1 MRLDS
6 IEQQNNRFGLKYILQ
21 VVAIL
26 LLIALVMFLVFI
38 REPEPENDGNKSVPI
53 ATQRALTNE
62 AIENL
67 LTETP
72 IP

>member
-1 MRLDS
+1 MRPGS
-6 IEQQNNRFGLKYILQ
+6 IEQENNRVDFKYILQ

-26 LLIALVMFLVFI
+26 LLIALVVFLVFMW
-38 REPEPENDGNKSVPI
+38 ELEPENDGNKLAPI

-62 AIENL
+62 AIEHL

-72 IP
+72 VP